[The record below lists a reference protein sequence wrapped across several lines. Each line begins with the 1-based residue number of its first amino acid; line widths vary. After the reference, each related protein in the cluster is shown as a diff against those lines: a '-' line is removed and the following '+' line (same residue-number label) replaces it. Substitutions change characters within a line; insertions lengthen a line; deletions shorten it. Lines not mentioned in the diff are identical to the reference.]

1 MNAISKR
8 KKGKRIMIPLFALCA
23 IIFFVAGFNML
34 FRPLKKEIQLTGI
47 YEPVYQDY
55 WLTKGDSE
63 IQIRAWYPKEY
74 GGKDGSAKVMV
85 FSHGSCG
92 TIDNN
97 VSLYKEMAS
106 NGYVVL
112 APAHP
117 GSASVMTKSD
127 GSKVRVSSEFIKEM
141 TSVNPNGDAEKAY
154 QIFQKWMKERMED
167 LNLVMDDFKTKCQN
181 PKTEFEHISD
191 ASRFIVTGHSL
202 GGSAAYAM
210 ARTRTDISSC
220 IALESPC
227 MYDIKGVSDGKFIFD
242 DSPYNV
248 PLLNIYTDSS
258 YPHLKEWMQYKN
270 NEMLLTAKNSISLY
284 YKGVGHMGICDLS
297 LASPIIAAILGGK
310 FPKVDAV
317 TQLTQLNTDV
327 MAFINLHG

>member
-1 MNAISKR
+1 MNAISKK
-8 KKGKRIMIPLFALCA
+8 KKGKRIMIPLLVICA
-23 IIFFVAGFNML
+23 IILFVVGFNML
-34 FRPLKKEIQLTGI
+34 FRPLKKEIKLTGN

-55 WLTKGDSE
+55 WLTKGESE
-63 IQIRAWYPKEY
+63 IQVRAWYPKEY
-74 GGKDGSAKVMV
+74 SEDGSAKVMV

-97 VSLYKEMAS
+97 VSLYKELAS

-297 LASPIIAAILGGK
+297 LASPILAAILGGK
-310 FPKVDAV
+310 FPRVDAV